1 MSWLYEVVVFG
12 NEESM
17 TINEICEALDP
28 KYQIFS
34 GRFGHEHTLLK
45 DGKYVK
51 DLSYMNRDVK
61 KIVVIESDEE
71 WVAFHKDNV
80 IVLPEFNGD
89 PDDWALI
96 DLIPFLEHLA

>member
-1 MSWLYEVVVFG
+1 
-12 NEESM
+12 M

-71 WVAFHKDNV
+71 
-80 IVLPEFNGD
+80 
-89 PDDWALI
+89 
-96 DLIPFLEHLA
+96 